1 MNITRTS
8 VLTNRVH
15 RIFVEGL
22 TQEMLDR
29 YRDGAPIQDALSGI
43 SPSMR
48 EFVMTGI
55 TPNEWARETIA
66 PTYFVNGKAGWAWMG
81 VS

>member
-8 VLTNRVH
+8 ILTNRVH

-29 YRDGAPIQDALSGI
+29 FDSGTPIQDALSGI
-43 SPSMR
+43 SPEMR

-55 TPNEWARETIA
+55 TPDEWPREVA
-66 PTYFVNGKAGWAWMG
+66 PSYMG